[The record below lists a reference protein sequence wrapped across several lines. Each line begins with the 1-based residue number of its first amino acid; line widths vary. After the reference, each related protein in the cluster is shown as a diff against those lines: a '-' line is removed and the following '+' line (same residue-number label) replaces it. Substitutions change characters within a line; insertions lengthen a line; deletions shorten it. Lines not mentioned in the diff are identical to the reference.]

1 MHTDQGSDHMT
12 SHPPMKVSVI
22 NIYENRFI
30 QYTCIPHYIGPG
42 SSTCMCRESMLLRLH
57 HRSNHSTDLKR

>member
-42 SSTCMCRESMLLRLH
+42 SSTCMFTHKFAVYTKLKRES
-57 HRSNHSTDLKR
+57 